1 MCEKPRNISRVLI
14 DVLEQRWHS
23 LQNISEVNTCIHGA
37 IGQVDQDHQAV
48 RPSFFN
54 LELANHQAC
63 QLIQLFDGEF
73 AHSLLNLLLILEEV
87 FQGRQG

>member
-1 MCEKPRNISRVLI
+1 
-14 DVLEQRWHS
+14 
-23 LQNISEVNTCIHGA
+23 
-37 IGQVDQDHQAV
+37 V

>member
-37 IGQVDQDHQAV
+37 VGQVDQDHEAV

-63 QLIQLFDGEF
+63 QLIQLF
-73 AHSLLNLLLILEEV
+73 N
-87 FQGRQG
+87 